1 MAKEWTKKGGALNE
15 RRGREKR
22 RVEAAA
28 TGERGSQDKR
38 VTSVAGI
45 NLERALRPYANFS
58 CTGNPKKSTIV

>member
-1 MAKEWTKKGGALNE
+1 MAKEWTKKGGALDE

-28 TGERGSQDKR
+28 TRERGSQDKR

-45 NLERALRPYANFS
+45 NLE
-58 CTGNPKKSTIV
+58 